1 MTESVTRD
9 QQKEDIPESQ
19 TSALMCARTGH
30 QKIKN
35 ETWKTKKQ
43 KTEITKNENRK
54 IKKRKTEIKNQ
65 EKKK

>member
-9 QQKEDIPESQ
+9 QHKEDPPESQ
-19 TSALMCARTGH
+19 TSALMCAPTGH

-54 IKKRKTEIKNQ
+54 I
-65 EKKK
+65 